1 MILTLKILCIALY
14 TFDSDL

>member
-1 MILTLKILCIALY
+1 MIITLKILCIALY